1 MKYKL
6 SWLLPI
12 LLLTFATAPAQT
24 ASPSQKSS
32 PALHN
37 NDVLLMVQDG
47 IEPVEIVATIRTSPC
62 EFDTFPPVIQDLKQ
76 RGVPDVVL
84 LAMKTAP
91 YGPSARTLAAPTG
104 PTIAPARRSVKIPAG
119 SVINVE
125 AARAV
130 SSADVVKGSPITFI
144 VSRRVVVNGTLAI
157 DHGAEV
163 NGRVIKRNSPGLLG
177 RGGSLEF
184 ALEDVVAV
192 DGTRVPIQLSKGV
205 KGNNHTRALAA
216 GAIITSAIVFP
227 YTAPVALIWGLKKG
241 DEAVLEQGTKLT
253 AVVKKT
259 EEVAGLSLERKPIYH
274 AVNTLTRGNPPA
286 STGLKPFNNSFRPT
300 SIRQK

>member
-6 SWLLPI
+6 SWLLSV
-12 LLLTFATAPAQT
+12 LLLTCATAFAQT
-24 ASPSQKSS
+24 VSPSQKSS
-32 PALHN
+32 RVLHN
-37 NDVLLMVQDG
+37 NDVLLMFQDG
-47 IEPVEIVATIRTSPC
+47 IKPVDIVTTILTSPC

-91 YGPSARTLAAPTG
+91 YGPPAQTLGRPAATV
-104 PTIAPARRSVKIPAG
+104 APVTRPVRIPAG
-119 SVINVE
+119 SVLRVE

-144 VSRRVVVNGTLAI
+144 VTRRLVVNGTLAI
-157 DHGAEV
+157 DHGAAV
-163 NGRVIKRNSPGLLG
+163 NGRVIKRNSPGLFG

-184 ALEDVVAV
+184 ALEDVLAV

-205 KGNNHTRALAA
+205 KGSNHTGAVAA
-216 GAIITSAIVFP
+216 GAIITGALVFP

-241 DEAVLEQGTKLT
+241 DEAVLEQGTQLT
-253 AVVKKT
+253 AVVRKT
-259 EEVAGLSLERKPIYH
+259 QEVAGLPTERNPIYH
-274 AVNTLTRGNPPA
+274 PVNTLTKNP
-286 STGLKPFNNSFRPT
+286 SSNTGLKPFNNSFRPT
-300 SIRQK
+300 SIKQR